1 MYTNIFLRA
10 LTVFFIRKTDLLI
23 CSTMLIEKG
32 MRLWLSKKHQLRT
45 SYKTIKQGQPW
56 QTTSPMPCFVQC
68 YQHNT
73 LSLIDD
79 GTGARY
85 VRCSILTTTQ
95 SVCPS
100 IGARMFQAS
109 KPPTNS
115 FNASS
120 SLPSSSFSASIRSA
134 RPLYLA
140 KSPARLALLT
150 FASVSLSLR
159 TWFSAVSRSI
169 LVACWGKLRY
179 STTTTSWCS
188 SIMALTSSSGIRIS
202 SGSGTCALRCQSPFQ
217 SVGTT
222 SRWLITWA
230 GSYVLINGDKGTFCF
245 ASVWTSVNE
254 LHSENRLGWD
264 ALVFRRACL
273 LGCCAACCW
282 IFSTPSPPPPFVLAA
297 LWTWKPTVLL
307 VFRDLLGVS
316 SISSISE
323 PSESGI
329 IVRRRR
335 GFRTVDIASIAR

>member
-32 MRLWLSKKHQLRT
+32 MRLWLSKKHQLRI

-115 FNASS
+115 SMLLHRYHRPHFPPVFAQQDLCTS
-120 SLPSSSFSASIRSA
+120 PS
-134 RPLYLA
+134 
-140 KSPARLALLT
+140 
-150 FASVSLSLR
+150 
-159 TWFSAVSRSI
+159 
-169 LVACWGKLRY
+169 
-179 STTTTSWCS
+179 
-188 SIMALTSSSGIRIS
+188 
-202 SGSGTCALRCQSPFQ
+202 
-217 SVGTT
+217 
-222 SRWLITWA
+222 
-230 GSYVLINGDKGTFCF
+230 
-245 ASVWTSVNE
+245 
-254 LHSENRLGWD
+254 H
-264 ALVFRRACL
+264 
-273 LGCCAACCW
+273 
-282 IFSTPSPPPPFVLAA
+282 
-297 LWTWKPTVLL
+297 
-307 VFRDLLGVS
+307 
-316 SISSISE
+316 
-323 PSESGI
+323 
-329 IVRRRR
+329 RR
-335 GFRTVDIASIAR
+335 G